1 MLTTIS
7 YETLLALAMADD
19 MADPLMPPERKSN
32 LVRSEVL
39 FDRTDRDGDEDEDGN
54 RDEE

>member
-19 MADPLMPPERKSN
+19 TADPLMPPERKSN

-39 FDRTDRDGDEDEDGN
+39 FDWTDRDGDEDEDGN